1 VSDQR
6 HTNVRT
12 NACEDVPPAMKFKD
26 ESPREANILLEGGYM
41 AAKMEVDA
49 PEEVPKKEACWEM

>member
-1 VSDQR
+1 VSDER

-12 NACEDVPPAMKFKD
+12 NAREDVPPAMKFKD
-26 ESPREANILLEGGYM
+26 ESPREANILLEGCDM

-49 PEEVPKKEACWEM
+49 PEKVPKKEAR